1 MGGALDAAGERV
13 TFLVRPSAAEH
24 IRANG
29 ISISGAMGTLSIPA
43 PHLSTDLPSALADG
57 RCDLVI
63 LAVKSFHTAT
73 AIQALRSAGAQPL
86 PVLCLQNGVDN
97 ETLLAEAFS
106 AKNVIPGTVTTA
118 VSSLQPGAV
127 VVERERG
134 VGLAAGHPLSLQLQ
148 QTFSAAG
155 FRTLLH
161 PNARAM
167 KWSKLLTNLLANAS
181 AAICDISPAAVFA
194 HDRLFHLEIAA
205 LREVLA
211 VMSGLRLPVV
221 RLPGTPSHWLGFALR
236 RLPAWSYRGFLARK
250 VARGRGGKP
259 PSLHVDLAAQRRR
272 SEIEFLNGAVV
283 RHAKALGLAA
293 PVNAGLAQLLS
304 EIVSGET
311 PWEHYRANPDRLAD
325 RLLSGDF

>member
-1 MGGALDAAGERV
+1 MGGALAAAGERV
-13 TFLVRPSAAEH
+13 TFLVRSSAAKH
-24 IRANG
+24 IHANG
-29 ISISGAMGTLSIPA
+29 ISISGAMGALSIPA
-43 PHLSTDLPSALADG
+43 PRLSTDIASAIVDG

-63 LAVKSFHTAT
+63 LAVKSFHTAA
-73 AIQALRSAGAQPL
+73 AIQALRSAGALPP

-97 ETLLAEAFS
+97 ETLLADAFG
-106 AKNVIPGTVTTA
+106 AKNVIPGTVTTS
-118 VSSLQPGAV
+118 VSSPQPGVV

-134 VGLAAGHPLSLQLQ
+134 VGLAAGHPLSLQLLQ
-148 QTFSAAG
+148 AFSAAG
-155 FRTLLH
+155 LHTLLH

-167 KWSKLLTNLLANAS
+167 KWSKLLTNMLANAS

-194 HDRLFHLEIAA
+194 HGRLFHLEIAA
-205 LREVLA
+205 LRETLA
-211 VMSGLRLPVV
+211 VMRGLRLPVV

-293 PVNAGLAQLLS
+293 PVNGGLAQLLS
-304 EIVSGET
+304 DIVSGET